1 MANIKTKDSKPKTIK
16 TLNKAVVGTQNIK
29 DNIVSTKEKINENTP
44 NKNDE
49 NNIEYGSN
57 TITGAS
63 SITASTVATKFNKY
77 GKKSFEETKENII
90 KSKVKVN
97 SFTYSIQHLLFVI
110 PLKQVG
116 HSNGKSLPIG

>member
-1 MANIKTKDSKPKTIK
+1 MADIKTKDSKPKTIK

-77 GKKSFEETKENII
+77 GKKSFEETKE
-90 KSKVKVN
+90 KR
-97 SFTYSIQHLLFVI
+97 
-110 PLKQVG
+110 
-116 HSNGKSLPIG
+116 